1 MPRNYLSLTLID
13 HLTRFLGTGSVTTKM
28 KYRHGKLVI
37 HELDMLYLFQIHR
50 YNINKHLGYITI
62 I

>member
-1 MPRNYLSLTLID
+1 MPRNYLALTVID
-13 HLTRFLGTGSVTTKM
+13 HLTRFLGTVSVTTKM
-28 KYRHGKLVI
+28 KYRHRKVVI

-50 YNINKHLGYITI
+50 YNINEHLSYITI